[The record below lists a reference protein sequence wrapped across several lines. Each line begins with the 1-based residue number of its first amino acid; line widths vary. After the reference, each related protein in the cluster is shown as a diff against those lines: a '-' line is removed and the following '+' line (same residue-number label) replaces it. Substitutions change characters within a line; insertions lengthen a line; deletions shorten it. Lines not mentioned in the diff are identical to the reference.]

1 MAKGNMLQGM
11 ARGKV
16 GDVVFSRLNG
26 QQISRVRNRQPYNPR
41 TNKQLYQRAIMATV
55 MLAYSA
61 GKSIFNHSFQGKA
74 VGSECQREF
83 MRLNAKHLR
92 ELIAN
97 DINNNVTL
105 LQQQGRV
112 VAPKAVTPVAFPCII
127 SQGSYPQNF
136 FVNNTTGRG
145 FDIPA
150 KEENETCAHYCE
162 RCGLVPGDLYTI
174 VAIGM
179 DFVDGAATAEEAM
192 SVQTNGRFGYTRLQ
206 VKENALTDTTP
217 IGNYLAKDTST
228 NGVPF
233 VITESVGTTSETEI
247 DFESENCIRLSDA
260 IAADTGA
267 FGVIRSRI
275 DADLRSNSTMKLLI
289 KSDIPEENSGIAS
302 QFILDV
308 WKAGAVSVGD
318 SDLILEGGD
327 I

>member
-112 VAPKAVTPVAFPCII
+112 VAPKAVTPAAFPCII

-136 FVNNTTGRG
+136 FINNPTGLG

-174 VAIGM
+174 VGISQK
-179 DFVDGAATAEEAM
+179 FVEGATTAEEVM
-192 SVQTNGRFGYTRLQ
+192 SVQTDGAFGYTRLQ
-206 VKENALTDTTP
+206 VKENALTDNTA
-217 IGNYLAKDTST
+217 IGDYLAKNSAT

-233 VITESVGTTSETEI
+233 VITERGGSHDSEEI
-247 DFESENCIRLSDA
+247 SFTAEDCIRLNDA
-260 IAADTGA
+260 VSGDTGA
-267 FGVIRSRI
+267 FGIIRSRI
-275 DADLRSNSTMKLLI
+275 DADLRSNSTMKLI
-289 KSDIPEENSGIAS
+289 VKSEFPEENSGIAS

-308 WKAGAVSVGD
+308 WKADTVSVGD